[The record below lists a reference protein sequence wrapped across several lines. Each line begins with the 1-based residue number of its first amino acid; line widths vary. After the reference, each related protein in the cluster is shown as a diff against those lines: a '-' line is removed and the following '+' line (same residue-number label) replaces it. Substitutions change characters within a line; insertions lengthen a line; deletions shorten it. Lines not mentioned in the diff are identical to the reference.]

1 VLRDWSVVATELE
14 LGLLVAELVE
24 GDALLLVLGVVVD
37 AVVPVEVE

>member
-1 VLRDWSVVATELE
+1 MLRDWSVVATELE
-14 LGLLVAELVE
+14 LGLLVVELVD